1 MSEEAE
7 LAAQAAPVT
16 DVSPPL
22 QAVLTAS
29 GIGLYAFD
37 PARNRFVIDDTC
49 RKLFDLDPDVSPSP
63 ELLLARIHP
72 DDMPRYWAAAT
83 ESTKTGAF
91 ACDYRVVYR
100 DGSVHFVSGRGSH
113 RIEDN
118 QTQAQILGVCVDIT
132 AQHTLAAE
140 LQATRARM
148 QHLADGVPGLFA
160 YVDSNYIIRFL
171 SSEYDQWYGYSR
183 SRHLDKPITE
193 LITADTWLKR
203 QPLYAKCLA
212 GEVVQYEEARTMA
225 SGEQRFYAVTYQPD
239 RDATGKVVGILSLAM
254 DITERRAIERAL
266 ESKSEELERSNL
278 DLEQFAYVA
287 SHDLKAP
294 LRAIEIL
301 VDWLHEDLVSFEGGD
316 VQQNLYLLK
325 QRTARLHRL
334 LDDLMAYSRAGRK
347 PGDAV
352 DVDTRLMTTDLFTL
366 LAPPATM
373 RMEASTS
380 LPVIRA
386 HQAPLEQVLRNL
398 INNAIKHHPT
408 KEGHVRVYAQDKG
421 DELLFAV
428 EDNGAGI
435 PQEYA
440 EKVFQMFQTLQPR
453 DDIEGSGMGLAIVKR
468 IIEAQGGRIWFHS
481 GPGGCGTVFKF
492 TWKKLPGAPT
502 GAGGNEVRDE
512 QSGKDRTYLA
522 G

>member
-1 MSEEAE
+1 MNSSTSEI
-7 LAAQAAPVT
+7 
-16 DVSPPL
+16 SPAL
-22 QAVLTAS
+22 QATLTAT
-29 GIGLYAFD
+29 GIGLYSFD
-37 PARNRFVIDDTC
+37 PESNVFTVDDTC
-49 RKLFDLDPDVSPSP
+49 RKLFDIDPGAPLSP
-63 ELLLARIHP
+63 EVMLSRIHP
-72 DDMPRYWAAAT
+72 DDLPRYWAAAA
-83 ESTKTGAF
+83 ESAQTGSF
-91 ACDYRVVYR
+91 ACDYRVIHR
-100 DGSVHFVSGRGSH
+100 DGSVRFVSGRGNVHASGDEKG
-113 RIEDN
+113 RRL
-118 QTQAQILGVCVDIT
+118 LGVCVDVT
-132 AQHTLAAE
+132 ARLALESE
-140 LQATRARM
+140 LQATQARM

-160 YVDSNYIIRFL
+160 YLDRNYVVQFL

-183 SRHLDKPITE
+183 TRHLHESITRVISPE
-193 LITADTWLKR
+193 TWLHRK
-203 QPLYAKCLA
+203 PLYDRCLA
-212 GEVVQYEEARTMA
+212 GEVVQYEESRTMA

-239 RDATGKVVGILSLAM
+239 RNAAGEVVGILSLAM

-266 ESKSEELERSNL
+266 EQKSAELERSNQ

-301 VDWLHEDLVSFEGGD
+301 VEWLQEDLTTFEGGE
-316 VQQNLYLLK
+316 VRQNLALLK

-334 LDDLMAYSRAGRK
+334 LDDLMAYSRAARK
-347 PGDAV
+347 PGEILE
-352 DVDTRLMTTDLFTL
+352 VDTRLLTTDLFTL
-366 LAPPATM
+366 LAPPASM

-380 LPVIRA
+380 LPLIRA

-408 KEGHVRVYAQDKG
+408 KDGRVRVYAQDKG

-428 EDNGAGI
+428 EDDGTGI

-453 DDIEGSGMGLAIVKR
+453 DDMEGSGMGLAIVKR
-468 IIEAQGGRIWFHS
+468 IVEWQGGRIWFHG

-492 TWKKLPGAPT
+492 TWKKLPGALT
-502 GAGGNEVRDE
+502 GAGGDEVRDE

>member
-1 MSEEAE
+1 MLTMNSSTSEI
-7 LAAQAAPVT
+7 
-16 DVSPPL
+16 SPAL
-22 QAVLTAS
+22 QATLTAT
-29 GIGLYAFD
+29 GIGLYSFD
-37 PARNRFVIDDTC
+37 PESNVFTVDDTC
-49 RKLFDLDPDVSPSP
+49 RKLFDIDPGAPLSP
-63 ELLLARIHP
+63 EVMLSRIHP
-72 DDMPRYWAAAT
+72 DDLPRYWAAAA
-83 ESTKTGAF
+83 ESAQSGSF
-91 ACDYRVVYR
+91 ACDYRVIHR
-100 DGSVHFVSGRGSH
+100 DGSVRFVSGRGNVHASGDEKG
-113 RIEDN
+113 RRL
-118 QTQAQILGVCVDIT
+118 LGVCVDVT
-132 AQHTLAAE
+132 ARLALESE
-140 LQATRARM
+140 LQATQARM

-160 YVDSNYIIRFL
+160 YLDRNYVVQFL

-183 SRHLDKPITE
+183 TRHLHESITRVISPE
-193 LITADTWLKR
+193 TWLHRK
-203 QPLYAKCLA
+203 PLYDRCLA
-212 GEVVQYEEARTMA
+212 GEVVQYEESRTMA

-239 RDATGKVVGILSLAM
+239 RNASGEVVGILSLAM

-266 ESKSEELERSNL
+266 EQKSAELERSNQ

-301 VDWLHEDLVSFEGGD
+301 VEWLQEDLTTFEGGE
-316 VQQNLYLLK
+316 VRQNLALLK

-334 LDDLMAYSRAGRK
+334 LDDLMAYSRAARK
-347 PGDAV
+347 PGEILE
-352 DVDTRLMTTDLFTL
+352 VDTRLLTTDLFTL
-366 LAPPATM
+366 LAPPASM

-380 LPVIRA
+380 LPLIRA

-408 KEGHVRVYAQDKG
+408 KDGRVRVYAQDKG

-428 EDNGAGI
+428 EDDGTGI

-453 DDIEGSGMGLAIVKR
+453 DDMEGSGMGLAIVKR
-468 IIEAQGGRIWFHS
+468 IVEWQGGRIWFHG

-492 TWKKLPGAPT
+492 TWKKLPGALT
-502 GAGGNEVRDE
+502 GAGGDEVRDE